1 MYIRKYQLANTIKIL
16 PLILMLCFVSGVF
29 SPDMN
34 IKNSLMSLDLEQA
47 LHDQSGSSSF
57 KQLFWVTIFIYSTIL
72 YFIFNGQFEKSK
84 ALYTFIFLMIYCF
97 LSLLWSD
104 EALLSFKRFLLQ
116 IIVILSLIFSLAIVS
131 DEEKIH
137 RVIYLFFLFLLV
149 YNVFFIL
156 FFSQY
161 AFDSDGTLTGIYK
174 GKNYLGF
181 VSVIAFIVSYS
192 MYNIL
197 KYEKSIY
204 KKTVIF
210 STLSWF
216 VILLLSMSKTC
227 ISIAFLFYLFWFVKN
242 KQRSRIDMLLII
254 AILFFVISFY
264 LILPIISFSFQG
276 DFGYYFEL
284 IFGRIDLTGRGEIW
298 ALSFSAIEENFYFGN
313 GYGAYWGVGNIP
325 LAFDIRDSYLRFI
338 NQSHN
343 GYLDLYLQIGFIGL
357 IIFSLL
363 LYFFVRSN
371 YGKLPFYLKYIFIF
385 SLIHNFTESSL
396 LRDTHF
402 VWFFLLICLVYSFC
416 VMRKGFKKV

>member
-1 MYIRKYQLANTIKIL
+1 MYIRKYQLVNLIKIL
-16 PLILMLCFVSGVF
+16 PLILMFCFVSGVF

-57 KQLFWVTIFIYSTIL
+57 KQLFWAAMFIYSSIL
-72 YFIFNGQFEKSK
+72 FFIFNGQFKKSK

-97 LSLLWSD
+97 LSLLWS
-104 EALLSFKRFLLQ
+104 EEVLLSFKRFILQ
-116 IIVILSLIFSLAIVS
+116 IMVVMSLLFSLVIVS

-137 RVIYLFFLFLLV
+137 RVIYSFFLFLLA

-161 AFDSDGTLTGIYK
+161 AFDSAGTLTGIYK

-192 MYNIL
+192 MYNL
-197 KYEKSIY
+197 LRYEKSIY
-204 KKTVIF
+204 KRIAIF
-210 STLSWF
+210 STVSWF

-227 ISIAFLFYLFWFVKN
+227 ISIAFLFYFFWFVKN
-242 KQRSRIDMLLII
+242 KQRSKVDVLLII

-264 LILPIISFSFQG
+264 LILPIISFSLQG
-276 DFGYYFEL
+276 DLGYYFDL
-284 IFGRIDLTGRGEIW
+284 IFGHIDLTGRGEIW

-357 IIFSLL
+357 VIFSLL
-363 LYFFVRSN
+363 LYLFVCSN
-371 YGKLPFYLKYIFIF
+371 YGKLPFYLKYVFIF

-416 VMRKGFKKV
+416 VMRKGFK